1 MVSIEFDKETE
12 KDVFRLV
19 TTSKEV
25 SLKIVVTLEAME
37 VVFFFYV
44 NIMMMKKRPLRKLWS
59 WGIDR
64 DSFFFTGELSFDT
77 LETINLII
85 LRINSIILS
94 Y

>member
-12 KDVFRLV
+12 EDVFRLV

-37 VVFFFYV
+37 VVFFYV

-59 WGIDR
+59 
-64 DSFFFTGELSFDT
+64 
-77 LETINLII
+77 
-85 LRINSIILS
+85 
-94 Y
+94 

>member
-19 TTSKEV
+19 TMSKEV

-37 VVFFFYV
+37 VVFFYV

-59 WGIDR
+59 
-64 DSFFFTGELSFDT
+64 
-77 LETINLII
+77 
-85 LRINSIILS
+85 
-94 Y
+94 

>member
-37 VVFFFYV
+37 VVFFYV

-59 WGIDR
+59 
-64 DSFFFTGELSFDT
+64 
-77 LETINLII
+77 
-85 LRINSIILS
+85 
-94 Y
+94 